1 MEEFKKG
8 FDSIAKTC
16 LQTSSKWKP
25 LNQVTATSSTKPN
38 STPTT
43 LKQIGEKSMNIT
55 ITPRGPEKMRV
66 MKITKQN
73 DGSITCRLCFENF
86 KNIHEVTRHA
96 PHCRSLNLINQVDFD
111 KSEEHKSE
119 EPDNYY
125 RTPGHCGTFIIRLRY
140 LGLEHLIKIRKKHSN
155 CPIQGRGYPISFA

>member
-1 MEEFKKG
+1 MNWTCRSPL
-8 FDSIAKTC
+8 DCIAKKF
-16 LQTSSKWKP
+16 LQSSSKWKP
-25 LNQVTATSSTKPN
+25 INQVATTSSTKPN

-55 ITPRGPEKMRV
+55 ITPRCPEKMRV

-86 KNIHEVTRHA
+86 KNIHEVTKHA

-119 EPDNYY
+119 DPDNYY
-125 RTPGHCGTFIIRLRY
+125 RTPGHYGMFIIRLR
-140 LGLEHLIKIRKKHSN
+140 
-155 CPIQGRGYPISFA
+155 

>member
-1 MEEFKKG
+1 M
-8 FDSIAKTC
+8 AKDT
-16 LQTSSKWKP
+16 TPIESSSSKWKP

-55 ITPRGPEKMRV
+55 
-66 MKITKQN
+66 KQN

-96 PHCRSLNLINQVDFD
+96 PHCRSLNLTNQVDFD

-125 RTPGHCGTFIIRLRY
+125 RTPGH
-140 LGLEHLIKIRKKHSN
+140 
-155 CPIQGRGYPISFA
+155 

>member
-1 MEEFKKG
+1 
-8 FDSIAKTC
+8 
-16 LQTSSKWKP
+16 
-25 LNQVTATSSTKPN
+25 
-38 STPTT
+38 
-43 LKQIGEKSMNIT
+43 MNIT

-96 PHCRSLNLINQVDFD
+96 PHCRSLNLTNQVDFD
-111 KSEEHKSE
+111 KSEEHKTE

-125 RTPGHCGTFIIRLRY
+125 RTPGHYGMCSLWACVWQCILVFI
-140 LGLEHLIKIRKKHSN
+140 
-155 CPIQGRGYPISFA
+155 PVD

>member
-1 MEEFKKG
+1 M
-8 FDSIAKTC
+8 

-25 LNQVTATSSTKPN
+25 LNQVTPTSSTKPN

-55 ITPRGPEKMRV
+55 ITPRCPEKMRV

-86 KNIHEVTRHA
+86 KNIHEVTKHA

-125 RTPGHCGTFIIRLRY
+125 RTPGHYGMFIIRLCAR
-140 LGLEHLIKIRKKHSN
+140 IRTSYKDTNKTLKLSN
-155 CPIQGRGYPISFA
+155 TR

>member
-1 MEEFKKG
+1 
-8 FDSIAKTC
+8 
-16 LQTSSKWKP
+16 
-25 LNQVTATSSTKPN
+25 
-38 STPTT
+38 
-43 LKQIGEKSMNIT
+43 MNIT

-96 PHCRSLNLINQVDFD
+96 PHCRSLDLINQVDFD
-111 KSEEHKSE
+111 KSEEQKSD

-125 RTPGHCGTFIIRLRY
+125 RTPGHYGMVIIIRSDYYVGCARIRTSYKDTNKNTQIVEYNVGGTQKPLNTQYMRNPDMAY
-140 LGLEHLIKIRKKHSN
+140 LLKMEYVSKINIFGLKMILKSGVKK
-155 CPIQGRGYPISFA
+155 YF